1 MNKEEIH
8 QIARKRI
15 EAKLHFYKHLSV
27 YIAVIFLLFAINY
40 RTSPD
45 YYWFLWPLLGWGIA
59 VVIHAIK
66 VFGDQEGTRIKENMI
81 ESEIRKIQDTEK
93 Q

>member
-1 MNKEEIH
+1 MNQEEIH
-8 QIARKRI
+8 QVARKRV

-27 YIAVIFLLFAINY
+27 YIAVIFLLFVINY

-59 VVIHAIK
+59 VVIHAMK
-66 VFGDQEGTRIKENMI
+66 VFGNQEGSRMKEEMI
-81 ESEIRKIQDTEK
+81 ESEIQKIK
-93 Q
+93 NAKK